1 MHMNGT
7 EKSFTDMHTHILFD
21 TDDGSGS
28 PEESLLMY
36 EADVREGAA
45 CILATPHYS
54 VDEPTDPQALT
65 EKAAKL
71 RTLIAETYGNTDR
84 PADGKSAA
92 SLNKT
97 GPGAPFKNADGT
109 AGDTSLPQL
118 FLGNEV
124 LYFDGM
130 CEHLKEGR
138 ILTLAGSDRVLIEF
152 YPPES
157 YAVILRAVRS
167 LVLNGYVPV
176 VAHAER
182 FFALRKYGLKELTE
196 NGAEVQIGSDVFEY
210 GLFDSTLSWCK
221 KMLRLGLVSYLGT
234 DMHGSKSRPPKAARC
249 VSWCLK
255 NLSPD
260 EAAAVLY
267 RNAEKN
273 LLKPD
278 A

>member
-1 MHMNGT
+1 MQEN
-7 EKSFTDMHTHILFD
+7 EREVRFTDMHTHILFD

-36 EADVREGAA
+36 EADVREGAD
-45 CILATPHYS
+45 CIFATPHYS
-54 VDEPTDPQALT
+54 VDEPTDPQMLK
-65 EKAAKL
+65 ERSEKL
-71 RTLIAETYGNTDR
+71 RALIF
-84 PADGKSAA
+84 K
-92 SLNKT
+92 KT
-97 GPGAPFKNADGT
+97 GAEAR
-109 AGDTSLPQL
+109 L

-130 CEHLKEGR
+130 SEHLKAGR

-152 YPPES
+152 FPPES
-157 YAVILRAVRS
+157 YAVILRAVRA

-176 VAHAER
+176 LAHAER
-182 FFALRKYGLKELTE
+182 FFALRKNGLKELRE

-234 DMHGSKSRPPKAARC
+234 DMHGSKNRPPRASRC

-255 NLSPD
+255 NLPPD

-267 RNAEKN
+267 RNAEEN
-273 LLKPD
+273 LLR
-278 A
+278 